1 MPYYEYGPRHSSFG
15 PPLSPGIKK
24 LMIIMGAI
32 FFLQLLTENYFI
44 GRFLVAFF
52 GLRPYYVWHR
62 FFIWQPVT
70 YMFLHGGLMHILF
83 NLFALWMFGSD
94 LEYRWGTRYFMKY
107 FFITGIGAGLSTAI
121 FTPNSPI
128 PTIGVSGA
136 VYGILLAFAITYPDR
151 IIYLQFL
158 FPIKAKYFALIFGLI
173 EFYSTVSQRAD
184 GIAHMAHL
192 GGMVIGYLYLDYPNI
207 MKRIRKLRDRN
218 REDRRYW
225 H

>member
-1 MPYYEYGPRHSSFG
+1 MPYYEYRPGYSSFG

-24 LMIIMGAI
+24 LMIIIGAI
-32 FFLQLLTENYFI
+32 FFLQLFMKN
-44 GRFLVAFF
+44 FLISFF
-52 GLRPYYVWHR
+52 GLRPYFFWHR

-94 LEYRWGTRYFMKY
+94 LEYRWGTKFFIKY

-121 FTPNSPI
+121 FTPNSII

-151 IIYLQFL
+151 IIYLNFL
-158 FPIKAKYFALIFGLI
+158 FPIKAKYFALIFGLL
-173 EFYSTVSQRAD
+173 EFYSTVSQRTD

-192 GGMVIGYLYLDYPNI
+192 GGMVIGYIYLDYPNI
-207 MKRIRKLRDRN
+207 LKRLRRIRDRKQN
-218 REDRRYW
+218 DYRKW
-225 H
+225 Q